1 MIIIPIGVQCS
12 SAIFKNEMEKTKSLP
27 FDWILSNPKFV
38 FEMLVLLIEQNMN
51 IEELVIN
58 HFFYC
63 EKTANVNRPEH
74 YYTCHNGDALYNTKY
89 NVLFPH
95 DKHNIE
101 TIHKYIR
108 RFERLKDIIVNSKEE
123 LCFIYISQSSLE
135 DGNFTIDD
143 NIIIKDVYFYL
154 TAIYKLIGNYRDN
167 YKMIV
172 LDAIQ
177 EEPIELLDANITVYK
192 LKKCNHWNNLL
203 PQVREYTEL
212 FTSS

>member
-1 MIIIPIGVQCS
+1 
-12 SAIFKNEMEKTKSLP
+12 
-27 FDWILSNPKFV
+27 
-38 FEMLVLLIEQNMN
+38 MLVLLIEQNMN